1 MNGSMVNLIER
12 VSYRARD
19 GHTRQENRKVAT
31 RSQGPIRPG
40 TSDYWEGVDLP
51 IPPLPPTGLGGPC
64 NIMDVQYILEFR
76 VDPSGIGMDL
86 VVSLGL
92 TIGKQETAKQ
102 SEFNPFTVKL

>member
-1 MNGSMVNLIER
+1 MNGSMVNLIET
-12 VSYRARD
+12 VSYRAYD
-19 GHTRQENRKVAT
+19 GQTKQENRTVAT
-31 RSQGPIRPG
+31 RSQGPIKPG